1 MISMDPTY
9 NISNNLTGLN
19 PPLGVPWP
27 SRGIGQGQ
35 SDLCQVVTPVISH
48 LGTGKP
54 VGDPQY

>member
-1 MISMDPTY
+1 MDPTY

-48 LGTGKP
+48 LGTGKL